1 MSAGESLMPVG
12 KEGVIRFHGGIY
24 LQNLNLSAVSGLPVF
39 HQETIISHL
48 AKSLWSFFVFPFWP
62 AHFCITELTAEFCP
76 AHTRGVSCGPG
87 WQAAKGETEEPGG
100 K

>member
-1 MSAGESLMPVG
+1 MLVG
-12 KEGVIRFHGGIY
+12 KEGVIRFHAGIY
-24 LQNLNLSAVSGLPVF
+24 LQKINPSAVSGLPDF

-48 AKSLWSFFVFPFWP
+48 AKSLRSFFVFLFWP

-87 WQAAKGETEEPGG
+87 WQAVKGEIKSQGESEAFHDL
-100 K
+100 